1 MAAEPLHALSFTTHA
16 LCGQSESSRG
26 RSLFEVEVE
35 VDLSKRLN
43 QISPDEMDTEFV
55 CPSCQQPLTEVRTS
69 NGIFW
74 SCEKCGGCAVGVELL
89 RRTFTSESINPLWF
103 HALRGEGQTGRNCP
117 ACRNPMTEVK
127 LSGDAEIKV
136 DVCRLCHFVWFDA
149 TEVENLVPR
158 SVSPPKPELPQ
169 KAREAI
175 ALAKVEQLAEQARGT
190 DFDSSPPDESW
201 KTIAGFLG
209 MPVEFDAAPQDRHPW
224 TTWILCTA
232 IIAASAFAFTRLH
245 EIVAQFG
252 LIPAQATR
260 LHGLTF
266 LTAFFLHAGPVHL
279 IGNMYFL
286 FVFGDDVEN
295 FLRPLRYLALIAL
308 AAFIG
313 DLAHIAVD
321 PHSQIPS
328 IGASGGIAGVI
339 TFYALK
345 FPHVRL
351 RFLLRWGFVW
361 FRWIRLPAWFVFIL
375 WILFQL
381 IGAWEQKAGIS
392 SVSSFAHLGGAL
404 TGLVAW
410 LRWRGSGD

>member
-1 MAAEPLHALSFTTHA
+1 MPRRRREHPGRRGLFALPSF
-16 LCGQSESSRG
+16 
-26 RSLFEVEVE
+26 
-35 VDLSKRLN
+35 
-43 QISPDEMDTEFV
+43 
-55 CPSCQQPLTEVRTS
+55 
-69 NGIFW
+69 
-74 SCEKCGGCAVGVELL
+74 CAS
-89 RRTFTSESINPLWF
+89 T
-103 HALRGEGQTGRNCP
+103 
-117 ACRNPMTEVK
+117 
-127 LSGDAEIKV
+127 
-136 DVCRLCHFVWFDA
+136 
-149 TEVENLVPR
+149 
-158 SVSPPKPELPQ
+158 
-169 KAREAI
+169 
-175 ALAKVEQLAEQARGT
+175 
-190 DFDSSPPDESW
+190 
-201 KTIAGFLG
+201 
-209 MPVEFDAAPQDRHPW
+209 
-224 TTWILCTA
+224 
-232 IIAASAFAFTRLH
+232 FAFTQLH
-245 EIVAQFG
+245 EIVLRFG
-252 LIPAQATR
+252 LIPAQASR
-260 LHGLTF
+260 LGGLTF
-266 LTAFFLHAGPVHL
+266 LTSFFLHAGVLHL
-279 IGNMYFL
+279 VGNIYFL

-295 FLRPLRYLALIAL
+295 FLRPFRYLALIAM

-351 RFLLRWGFVW
+351 GFLLRWGFVW

>member
-1 MAAEPLHALSFTTHA
+1 MHSSNFTTRA
-16 LCGQSESSRG
+16 LCGQSESSPA
-26 RSLFEVEVE
+26 RSLFEVE

-43 QISPDEMDTEFV
+43 QISPEEMDTEFV

-74 SCEKCGGCAVGVELL
+74 SCEKCGGRAVGVELL

-351 RFLLRWGFVW
+351 GFLLRWGFVW